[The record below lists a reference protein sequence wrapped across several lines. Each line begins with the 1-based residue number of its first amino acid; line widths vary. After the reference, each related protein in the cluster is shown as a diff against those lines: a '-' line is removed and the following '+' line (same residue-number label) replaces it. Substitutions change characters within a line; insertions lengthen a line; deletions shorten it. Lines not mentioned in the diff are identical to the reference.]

1 MEIQVS
7 LISEAKQLGAAYF
20 GIANLAPSCQG
31 AVTPYEAKLITEFPV
46 AVSIG
51 VPLSDAVINSL
62 ANQSDRFALQNYR
75 YHAFDMVDPLLN
87 IIILRLSNILMENGF
102 LALSVPPGKTMDT
115 DKHYGLFSHKMAANL
130 AGLGW
135 IGKSC
140 LLITPDRGPRVRWG
154 TILTNA
160 PLATDKPIQEEH
172 CGNCLLCVEGCPAHA
187 FTGQTFK
194 TYEGREVRMDVAKC
208 YHYVQVERM
217 NTIGVNVCGLC
228 VYVCPFGRGTDNTV
242 RIA

>member
-1 MEIQVS
+1 MEVQTS
-7 LISEAKQLGAAYF
+7 LANKAKTLGAVYF
-20 GIANLAPSCQG
+20 GVADLALASGG
-31 AVTPYEAKLITEFPV
+31 AITPYEAKLLTEFPL

-51 VPLSDAVINSL
+51 VLLSDAVVNSL
-62 ANQSDRFALQNYR
+62 TSQSDRFALQNYR
-75 YHAFDMVDPLLN
+75 FHAFDMVNPLIN
-87 IIILRLSNILMENGF
+87 IIILRLSHILMENGF

-140 LLITPDRGPRVRWG
+140 LLVTPDRGPRVRWG

-160 PLATDKPIQEEH
+160 PLSPGKPIQAEH
-172 CGNCLLCVEGCPAHA
+172 CGTCTLCVEGCPANA
-187 FTGQTFK
+187 FTGQAFNPS
-194 TYEGREVRMDVAKC
+194 EAREARMDVAKC

-217 NTIGVNVCGLC
+217 NTIGVNACGLC
-228 VYVCPFGRGTDNTV
+228 VYVCPFGRRKDNT
-242 RIA
+242 AKAE